1 MIESENSSGVVKL
14 LPKPGAICFVNGKKI
29 GPPITLKTGS
39 RVILGKNH
47 VFRFN
52 HPEQARELS
61 AQELAS
67 STNESVNEQ
76 QVDWDFAHE
85 ELMAKQG
92 INLKAEMAR
101 KLKEIEEQWR
111 KDKEEVSQKFEQDRK
126 KYENQIESLQK
137 QVMDTMMVIN

>member
-1 MIESENSSGVVKL
+1 MSENQNKL
-14 LPKPGAICFVNGKKI
+14 NPNQCHYPL
-29 GPPITLKTGS
+29 ITYLT
-39 RVILGKNH
+39 LNY
-47 VFRFN
+47 F
-52 HPEQARELS
+52 L
-61 AQELAS
+61 ELAS

-111 KDKEEVSQKFEQDRK
+111 KDKEEASQKFEQDRK

-137 QVMDTMMVIN
+137 QVMEQSMTMSMYRYSTQSQFYIDSTLSDLKLV